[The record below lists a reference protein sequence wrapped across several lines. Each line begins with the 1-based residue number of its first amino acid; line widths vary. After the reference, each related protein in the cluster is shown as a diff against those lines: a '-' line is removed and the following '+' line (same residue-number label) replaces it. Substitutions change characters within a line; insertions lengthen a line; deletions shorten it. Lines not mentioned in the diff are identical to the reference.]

1 MMPSILVV
9 DDDEQI
15 RSMLR
20 LMLEREGF
28 AITEAGDGNQAL
40 ERYAEQAADLVIMDI
55 VMPEKEGIETI
66 MDLRRLYDDV
76 KIIAISGGGRV
87 NPEDYLRW
95 ARTFGVQHTFTK
107 PVDRRQLLT
116 AVESLMAGEA
126 V

>member
-1 MMPSILVV
+1 MPRILVV

-15 RSMLR
+15 RAMLR
-20 LMLEREGF
+20 MTLEREGH
-28 AITEAGDGNQAL
+28 AVAEAGDGNKAMYS
-40 ERYAEQAADLVIMDI
+40 YAADPADLVIMDI

-66 MDLRRLYDDV
+66 MELRRQYGDV

-107 PVDRRQLLT
+107 PVDRRELL
-116 AVESLMAGEA
+116 AAIDELLAGEA

>member
-1 MMPSILVV
+1 MTKILVV

-15 RSMLR
+15 RRMLR
-20 LMLEREGF
+20 LTFEREGF
-28 AITEAGDGNQAL
+28 EVMEAGDGNGAL
-40 ERYAEQAADLVIMDI
+40 ARYAEVPADLVIMDI

-66 MDLRRLYDDV
+66 MDLRRRYGDV

-107 PVDRRQLLT
+107 PVDRGELLA
-116 AVESLMAGEA
+116 AVNELLVGKA

>member
-1 MMPSILVV
+1 MSRILVV
-9 DDDEQI
+9 DDDDQI

-20 LMLEREGF
+20 LTLEREGYEVL
-28 AITEAGDGNQAL
+28 EAGDGNQAL
-40 ERYAEQAADLVIMDI
+40 ATYSAEPTDLVIMDI

-66 MDLRRLYDDV
+66 MDLRRQYGDV

-107 PVDRRQLLT
+107 PVDRSRLLA
-116 AVESLMAGEA
+116 AVNELMAGEA

>member
-1 MMPSILVV
+1 MSRILVV
-9 DDDEQI
+9 DDDDQI

-20 LMLEREGF
+20 LTLEREGF
-28 AITEAGDGNQAL
+28 EVWEAGDGNQAL
-40 ERYAEQAADLVIMDI
+40 SRYDAEPADVVIMDI

-66 MDLRRLYDDV
+66 MDLRRRYGDV

-95 ARTFGVQHTFTK
+95 ARTFGVRHTFTK
-107 PVDRRQLLT
+107 PVDRTQLLA
-116 AVESLMAGEA
+116 AVNELLAGEA